1 MEFLFSA
8 LGMILIMGMFISFVV
23 ILGTL
28 QAEDEAER
36 RKSIRAQE
44 RQNRGESSGEEK
56 QIS

>member
-1 MEFLFSA
+1 MEFLYSA
-8 LGMILIMGMFISFVV
+8 LGMILIMGIFISFIVM
-23 ILGTL
+23 LGTL
-28 QAEDEAER
+28 QAEEEAER